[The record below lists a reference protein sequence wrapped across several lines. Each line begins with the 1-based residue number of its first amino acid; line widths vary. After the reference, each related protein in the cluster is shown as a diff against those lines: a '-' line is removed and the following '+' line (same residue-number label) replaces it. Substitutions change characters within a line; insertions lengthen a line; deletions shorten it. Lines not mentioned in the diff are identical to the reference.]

1 MVGQSTSGVDYKEEL
16 YCPMSNDTTATA
28 NNGWLGMPN
37 SFAPNL
43 TTADIEAQ
51 RRR

>member
-28 NNGWLGMPN
+28 NNVWLGMPN
-37 SFAPNL
+37 SFSPNL
-43 TTADIEAQ
+43 TTADIEGQ